1 MAKLCQPGK
10 NFNMIFPGCSIYRV
24 KKSSSR
30 MFISYSIYLM
40 FQTLLQTL
48 HLCGYN
54 PNLEIHYFILN
65 YYSTL
70 LAGLILS
77 IFFYSMLYSAV
88 RVSFLKSWFLSLS
101 PLILRLWYL
110 SISSLFK
117 ALCPAIIFLGHPP
130 HSVSQSY
137 FWWLFKTQY

>member
-1 MAKLCQPGK
+1 
-10 NFNMIFPGCSIYRV
+10 
-24 KKSSSR
+24 

-77 IFFYSMLYSAV
+77 ILFLFYAV
-88 RVSFLKSWFLSLS
+88 LCCQSKLPQILISLSLS
-101 PLILRLWYL
+101 SDHEIMVSFYFF
-110 SISSLFK
+110 SI
-117 ALCPAIIFLGHPP
+117 
-130 HSVSQSY
+130 
-137 FWWLFKTQY
+137 